1 MNEER
6 KYGICILEWNT
17 MDYYSIIRKNEVI
30 PSAMTWMFVFDFF
43 SNSVLFAS
51 YVFSILCHYQS
62 YFNVYAHQSLN

>member
-43 SNSVLFAS
+43 LILFCLQVMS
-51 YVFSILCHYQS
+51 SLFYVIIKATLMYMLIK
-62 YFNVYAHQSLN
+62 V